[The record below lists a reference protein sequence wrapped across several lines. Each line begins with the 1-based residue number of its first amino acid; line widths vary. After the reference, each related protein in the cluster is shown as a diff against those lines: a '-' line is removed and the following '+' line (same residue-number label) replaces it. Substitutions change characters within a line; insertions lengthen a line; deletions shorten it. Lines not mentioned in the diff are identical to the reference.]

1 VYAAIKTVIP
11 GISVADTD
19 ATAWIVTTGSIPVT
33 YNLPAP
39 VGIQT
44 YRRIRIPQFLIL
56 SGDMIMKRFIRHLLL
71 FGTSTACLLGAPF
84 SQADTGARELEP
96 IGATQYTENTMEF
109 SKPGRYCFEQTTL
122 RGAPDKTI
130 LDHHLLIP
138 PEDHLKTG
146 DVFVG
151 FRRNSQPDA
160 LWLYN
165 GSTWVAADDNQY
177 PYSKAFIISS
187 KLEPVM
193 PTSISYY
200 APIDVTEFA
209 GDGEIW
215 VGYGLRKDSTE
226 TEEDSFQ
233 DMISNQ
239 RYYRVWQIG
248 GSVDRQSVICLP
260 ITQMTVGT
268 SSNDI
273 IEMPDEKQPQPPI
286 PPKVYW

>member
-1 VYAAIKTVIP
+1 
-11 GISVADTD
+11 
-19 ATAWIVTTGSIPVT
+19 
-33 YNLPAP
+33 
-39 VGIQT
+39 
-44 YRRIRIPQFLIL
+44 
-56 SGDMIMKRFIRHLLL
+56 MKRFIRHALLC
-71 FGTSTACLLGAPF
+71 GASAACLLGAPF
-84 SQADTGARELEP
+84 SQAETGAPELES
-96 IGATQYTENTMEF
+96 IGAAQYVENTMKF
-109 SKPGRYCFEQTTL
+109 SEPGQYCFEQTTL

-187 KLEPVM
+187 KLESVI

-200 APIDVTEFA
+200 APIDVAEFA

-215 VGYGLRKDSTE
+215 VGYGLRKDAE
-226 TEEDSFQ
+226 ATEEDSFQ
-233 DMISNQ
+233 DMISNR

-260 ITQMTVGT
+260 VTQMTVGT
-268 SSNDI
+268 SSSDI
-273 IEMPDEKQPQPPI
+273 IMPGEKQPQPPI
-286 PPKVYW
+286 PPKAYLAIVPVTPTTP